1 LLIGIS
7 VSSKFKI
14 LFEGDAAQGWMHS
27 GIAILNDGRLVFEA
41 AGGRGLV
48 FLDVASGKSEK
59 ISVDIAVAHGIATTY
74 ESGDDFI
81 WICDPGEQAPGKV
94 VKVNLKGEIVDELQP
109 PEASPLSKEKWRP
122 TSVAVAKGGD
132 IWIADGYG
140 ISLVHRYSPNGDVLT
155 IDGTE
160 SGLKFDCPH
169 GVAVDDRAGQLQIAV
184 ADRSNKRVL
193 LFEKDGRFIRS
204 ISAEIMT
211 SPSSIAAS
219 GDNLFVTDL
228 RGAILAISIDDQ
240 VSAVVP
246 SAHIDGR
253 EGWPNAL
260 IGGESVAPSIN
271 AGEINSP
278 HGIVASKDGSIYAT
292 EWFFGGRVI
301 TLV

>member
-1 LLIGIS
+1 M
-7 VSSKFKI
+7 SSKFKI

>member
-1 LLIGIS
+1 

>member
-1 LLIGIS
+1 
-7 VSSKFKI
+7 
-14 LFEGDAAQGWMHS
+14 MHS

-155 IDGTE
+155 LDGTE

>member
-1 LLIGIS
+1 LLIGIKMS
-7 VSSKFKI
+7 DKFKI

-27 GIAILNDGRLVFEA
+27 GIAILSDGRLVFEA

-48 FLDVASGKSEK
+48 FFDRASGKSEK
-59 ISVDIAVAHGIATTY
+59 ISVDIAVAHGIATTH
-74 ESGDDFI
+74 ESGEDFI

-94 VKVNLKGEIVDELQP
+94 VKVNLSGKIVDELQP

-122 TSVAVAKGGD
+122 TSVAVTEDGD

-140 ISLVHRYSPNGDVLT
+140 LSLVHRYSPNRDVITL
-155 IDGTE
+155 DGSE
-160 SGLKFDCPH
+160 SGLKFNCPH
-169 GVAVDDRAGQLQIAV
+169 GVAVDDRGSQMKIAV
-184 ADRSNKRVL
+184 ADRTNKRVL
-193 LFEKDGRFIRS
+193 LFEKDGRYIRS

-219 GDNLFVTDL
+219 GDKLFITDL
-228 RGAILAISIDDQ
+228 RGAILSISSDDH
-240 VSAVVP
+240 VNAVIP

-253 EGWPNAL
+253 EGWPNAMVN
-260 IGGESVAPSIN
+260 GESLAPTIK